1 MTRDELNELSK
12 SKLERM
18 AEDMGLDP
26 RNMKKADLVELIAS
40 ADLEDEA
47 REAAAPEPEPAK
59 APARTIAPAP
69 VAPVVVLA
77 PAESAEPQH
86 FKVVKAARYA
96 VDGFCHTVPAGMIVS
111 SLTHDVP
118 LMRAQGVAL
127 APMGVPTEKDLHT
140 APGRLGQ
147 LRALAG
153 TAPEAAMDAFG
164 GEAEAYYQTGP
175 NGEHLPVEP
184 IAVAANISIS
194 ATLK

>member
-26 RNMKKADLVELIAS
+26 RNMKKADLVELIAA

-47 REAAAPEPEPAK
+47 REAPAPEPEPAK

-69 VAPVVVLA
+69 AAPVAAA
-77 PAESAEPQH
+77 PAPSAEPEH
-86 FKVVKAARYA
+86 FKVVKASRYA

-111 SLTHDVP
+111 ARTHDVA
-118 LMRAQGVAL
+118 LMRAQGVPL
-127 APMGVPTEKDLHT
+127 APMGEPSTKDLHT

-147 LRALAG
+147 LRALTG
-153 TAPEAAMDAFG
+153 SAPEEAMDAFG
-164 GEAEAYYQTGP
+164 GEAQAYYQLGP
-175 NGEHLPVEP
+175 DGEYLPVEP
-184 IAVAANISIS
+184 IAVAPAISIT